1 MKLGRKKLRKKPV
14 ILKSMP
20 ALNFH
25 RLLPI
30 ICLQKRISNIH
41 TKTVFLHFLTVV
53 FFYKPQQLIVHN
65 SDAIASFCCVAA
77 PCCSSKGH
85 CVAPGRCGWRDA
97 FFWPKSRKMEA
108 GARKSRHTKD
118 LQLLF
123 TVPFSCLYLLLVCQR
138 REMAHSQSPIFKWD
152 TNRVWT
158 WTVSFNITI
167 WTITG
172 P

>member
-85 CVAPGRCGWRDA
+85 CVAPGHCGWRDA

>member
-85 CVAPGRCGWRDA
+85 GVAPGRCGWRDA

-108 GARKSRHTKD
+108 GARKSRHTSSKYSHENG
-118 LQLLF
+118 
-123 TVPFSCLYLLLVCQR
+123 TVNRSCRSLVWR
-138 REMAHSQSPIFKWD
+138 DFLAPASIFL
-152 TNRVWT
+152 R
-158 WTVSFNITI
+158 F
-167 WTITG
+167 
-172 P
+172 